1 MAERAEFVKRFYG
14 EETVYE
20 GPVDYDRKPGPLT
33 RVRRG
38 MQQELNRYENGGAG
52 NADERVIRPAQRY
65 APPQMDKGDS
75 AAPAPSP
82 APLPLEPTDESAP
95 GMQQPAQP
103 APPPPVEPKPNPG
116 E

>member
-14 EETVYE
+14 EDTAYE
-20 GPVDYDRKPGPLT
+20 GPIDYDRKPGPLT

-38 MQQELNRYENGGAG
+38 TQQELNRYENGGPG
-52 NADERVIRPAQRY
+52 GEDERVIRPAQRY
-65 APPQMDKGDS
+65 APPQMDKGDT
-75 AAPAPSP
+75 ARPAPSP

-95 GMQQPAQP
+95 GTQQPAQP
-103 APPPPVEPKPNPG
+103 APPAPEEPKPQG